1 MSNKTSITHNQYNS
15 VAAEPPTGG
24 QENEKENEKEGSEDE
39 EEEETDEESEEE
51 EEEDDD
57 DEMEHSGTESDK
69 AVSTQPDIIATAA
82 AVTGEPGISSSPP
95 PPATALED
103 HVITEDTPTDAVD
116 TPSVATNQSTEPSK
130 LLSMLYINFCT
141 MSLFR
146 SSINCIC
153 VYFS

>member
-1 MSNKTSITHNQYNS
+1 MVRHKVTISTIS
-15 VAAEPPTGG
+15 VVADPPTGG
-24 QENEKENEKEGSEDE
+24 QENEKEGSEDDDDDEEEEE

-51 EEEDDD
+51 GDD

-95 PPATALED
+95 PAAVSED

-116 TPSVATNQSTEPSK
+116 TPSVATNEPKEPSK
-130 LLSMLYINFCT
+130 FLPITMCIYSDPLLE
-141 MSLFR
+141 
-146 SSINCIC
+146 
-153 VYFS
+153 